1 MDIEKAIE
9 LNVEPLIKSV
19 CEIIRIR
26 SVEEPPL
33 EGKPFGEGVAQ
44 ALDYALNLAR
54 SFGFRTK
61 NLDNYVG
68 WAEWGEGDEMVGILV
83 HLDVVPEGSGW
94 TYPPYG
100 GEIHDGKI
108 YGRGAADNKGPAM
121 TALYALKTLKDAG
134 VKFNRRVRVIFGTN
148 EESGMRCIK
157 YYLEHDEEPT
167 MAFSPDAEYPIIN
180 GEKGILTF
188 SLTSDFENNKKA
200 KEGGVTLVSLKG
212 GHRPNMVP
220 DYAEAVLKGDAVYI
234 EERFREFKERTG
246 YDLELSKVDGTFA
259 IKSHGVSAHGS
270 IPHKGKNAV
279 MQLITFLSELDIDD
293 EGQRQ
298 FILFLNEKIG
308 LDTTGRGLGVD
319 FSDEISGPLTFNV
332 GVIRMDEKSG
342 EVVVNI
348 RYPIKYKGE
357 EVISKIRESLIEG
370 VRVEKISD
378 NPPHYVPEDSAI
390 VRSLK
395 AAYEKVTGEKAYCF
409 SIGGGTYAR
418 MFKNAVAFGPGF
430 PGKPEV
436 AHEKDEYIEIEDL
449 LKNLRIYT
457 NVLLELVS

>member
-9 LNVEPLIKSV
+9 QNVQPLINSV
-19 CEIIRIR
+19 CEILKIR
-26 SVEEPPL
+26 SVEGPPL

-44 ALDYALNLAR
+44 ALDYALNLAK
-54 SFGFRTK
+54 SFGLRTK
-61 NLDNYVG
+61 NLDNYAG

-94 TYPPYG
+94 TYPPFG

-108 YGRGAADNKGPAM
+108 YGRGASDNKGPAM
-121 TALYALKTLKDAG
+121 TAIYALKVLKDAG

-148 EESGMRCIK
+148 EESGMKCIK

-188 SLTSDFENNKKA
+188 SLACDFGKDKKA
-200 KEGGVTLVSLKG
+200 NKGITIVSLEG

-220 DYAEAVLKGDAVYI
+220 DYAEAVLKGDAGYVEDKLRKFI
-234 EERFREFKERTG
+234 EKTG
-246 YDLELSKVDGTFA
+246 YDLKLSKTDGTLVVS
-259 IKSHGVSAHGS
+259 SHGVSAHGS
-270 IPHKGKNAV
+270 TPHKGKNAI
-279 MQLITFLSELDIDD
+279 MQLVAFLSELDIDD
-293 EGQRQ
+293 ESQKD
-298 FILFLNEKIG
+298 FLLFLDEKIG
-308 LDTTGRGLGVD
+308 LDTTGKGLGVD
-319 FSDEISGPLTFNV
+319 FSDDISGPLTFNV
-332 GVIRMDEKSG
+332 GTIRMDDKSG

-348 RYPIKYKGE
+348 RYPIKCKGE
-357 EVISKIRESLIEG
+357 DVISKIRENLRDGI
-370 VRVEKISD
+370 RVEKVSD
-378 NPPHYVPEDSAI
+378 SPPHYVPEDSTI
-390 VRSLK
+390 VKSLK

-418 MFKNAVAFGPGF
+418 KLKNAVAFGPGF

-449 LKNLRIYT
+449 VKNLKIYAY
-457 NVLLELVS
+457 VLLELVS

>member
-9 LNVEPLIKSV
+9 LNEEPLIKSV
-19 CEIIRIR
+19 CEIIKIR
-26 SVEEPPL
+26 SVEDEPL
-33 EGKPFGEGVAQ
+33 EGKPFGEGVAH

-54 SFGFRTK
+54 SFGFRTR

-108 YGRGAADNKGPAM
+108 YGRGASDNKGPAM

-188 SLTSDFENNKKA
+188 SLTCDFDDNEKA
-200 KEGGVTLVSLKG
+200 KEGVTLISLRG

-279 MQLITFLSELDIDD
+279 MQLIAFLSELDLVN
-293 EGQRQ
+293 ERQGQ
-298 FILFLNEKIG
+298 FISFLNNKIG
-308 LDTTGRGLGVD
+308 LDTTGKGLGVD
-319 FSDEISGPLTFNV
+319 FSDDISGMLTFNV
-332 GVIRMDEKSG
+332 GVIRMDGKSG
-342 EVVVNI
+342 EVVINI

-357 EVISKIRESLIEG
+357 DVISKIRENLIDI
-370 VRVEKISD
+370 VRMEKISD

-395 AAYEKVTGEKAYCF
+395 SAYEKVTGEKAYCF